1 MTSRLPQR
9 FQTPSR
15 LAVAG
20 VAITSTAVAIA
31 TWVERRARRA
41 DRVNTPEGQFIE
53 VDGVRLHC
61 VERGEGPAVVLIHG
75 NNVWWRDFLASGLID
90 LLARHHRVIA
100 FDRPGFG
107 HSERPRDR
115 LWTPSAQAG
124 LIAAAMR
131 QLGVGPAAVV
141 GHSMGS
147 MVALAMA
154 LDHPEQMRSL
164 VLLSGYCFPKLR
176 VDALM
181 AAPVALPVLG
191 DVMRYT
197 VTALSA
203 RALLDSSVK
212 QMFAPNDVPADFMT
226 IMTREMLVRPIQLRA
241 NAEDAAFMMPTAG
254 QLSERLD
261 ELQMPV
267 TVIAGEKDT
276 VVDVDAHSARLHAT
290 LPSSR
295 LIIVPGAGHMVHHVA
310 QRQITEAVSRDPVAI
325 PHSFAAA
332 TDTPSTAFA
341 P

>member
-1 MTSRLPQR
+1 MTSRTPQR

-20 VAITSTAVAIA
+20 VAIVSTAAAIA
-31 TWVERRARRA
+31 TWVEHRARRA
-41 DRVNTPEGQFIE
+41 DRDNTPEGQFIE
-53 VDGVRLHC
+53 VDGVRLHY

-90 LLARHHRVIA
+90 LLARNHRVIA

-124 LIAAAMR
+124 LIAAATR
-131 QLGVGPAAVV
+131 RLGVGPSAVV

-154 LDHPEQMRSL
+154 LDHPEQVRSL
-164 VLLSGYCFPKLR
+164 VLLSGYYFPKLR

-203 RALLDSSVK
+203 RALLDGSVK

-226 IMTREMLVRPIQLRA
+226 IMAREMLVRPIQLRA
-241 NAEDAAFMMPTAG
+241 NAEDAAFMMPAAS

-267 TVIAGEKDT
+267 TVIAGEKDP
-276 VVDVDAHSARLHAT
+276 VVDVDAHSARLHAA
-290 LPSSR
+290 LPGSR
-295 LIIVPGAGHMVHHVA
+295 LIIVPGVGHMVHHVA
-310 QRQITEAVSRDPVAI
+310 QHQITEAVSCDPVAI
-325 PHSFAAA
+325 PRSLAAA
-332 TDTPSTAFA
+332 TDTPSAAFV